1 MKLISFSVIVFLLLI
16 VTDASCQINRQ
27 LQDAI
32 DNVPYA
38 QFAYPADRNRE
49 TPPQVANPQAYA
61 YAYYYLPYAIDL
73 TMVRDAS
80 GGYVGKVLLDF
91 ESADMTASEERGVI
105 RKAILGLQNLLDNQ
119 AVIARRAGFA
129 DYTNF
134 SSSYISQFASN
145 GRAIIAIREMISTQY
160 LINKLINRA
169 KDL

>member
-1 MKLISFSVIVFLLLI
+1 MKLASFSELVFLLFF

-27 LQDAI
+27 LQNAI
-32 DNVPYA
+32 DNVPFA
-38 QFAYPADRNRE
+38 QFAYAADRDRE

-61 YAYYYLPYAIDL
+61 YAYYFLPYAIDL
-73 TMVRDAS
+73 AMVRDAS

-91 ESADMTASEERGVI
+91 ESVELTTVKERGLI
-105 RKAILGLQNLLDNQ
+105 KKAILELQNLLDKQ
-119 AVIARRAGFA
+119 TVIARRAGFA

-145 GRAIIAIREMISTQY
+145 GLAMISIREMISTQY